1 MLRKLYFS
9 VECGKTYNV
18 RAEKEDYTTKE
29 VSVTVAEQTE
39 NKSRYSTRKSRM

>member
-1 MLRKLYFS
+1 

-29 VSVTVAEQTE
+29 VSVTVAENGKTNLDIALE
-39 NKSRYSTRKSRM
+39 K

>member
-1 MLRKLYFS
+1 

-29 VSVTVAEQTE
+29 VSVTVAEANGKTNLDIALEKVVRLQ
-39 NKSRYSTRKSRM
+39 